1 MESPKAEGAFA
12 SFKDV
17 KDDLAELLR
26 AEIAGAYLIWME
38 ANGRAVADDASG
50 VSVDISGTTFVQK
63 PQRYAAKAL
72 SELKRKRG
80 LVEDEALAA
89 LLAETGVDA
98 LLAASRADD
107 GEPDDN
113 EAAGGDE
120 GDDEGEE

>member
-1 MESPKAEGAFA
+1 
-12 SFKDV
+12 
-17 KDDLAELLR
+17 
-26 AEIAGAYLIWME
+26 
-38 ANGRAVADDASG
+38 
-50 VSVDISGTTFVQK
+50 
-63 PQRYAAKAL
+63 
-72 SELKRKRG
+72 
-80 LVEDEALAA
+80 